1 MKKGKVMEKE
11 FKKYIEDLKIIGN
24 NKKMDLI
31 ISDYHCIIKRN
42 RLNFLC
48 GYVVLDSNIKIEL
61 DVLNS
66 LEVHGGITYMEYE
79 TIDSKEKLVIG
90 FDCGHCCDYIPVSEL
105 NFNENAIY
113 KNVDFVKKELK
124 KIIDQID
131 ELLENKK

>member
-1 MKKGKVMEKE
+1 MEKE

-61 DVLNS
+61 GVLNS
-66 LEVHGGITYMEYE
+66 LKVHGGITYMEYK
-79 TIDSKEKLVIG
+79 TIDSQEKLVIG
-90 FDCGHCCDYIPVSEL
+90 FDCGHCCDYIPCEF
-105 NFNENAIY
+105 NFNRNAIY
-113 KNVDFVKKELK
+113 RNVDFVKKELK
-124 KIIDQID
+124 KIINRID
-131 ELLENKK
+131 KLLEKQK